1 MEVNI
6 ITKED
11 YRIKKALKQIEII
24 KDHIKVINKSI
35 RPSFYDERYY
45 TDVELS
51 DKLRVSRRTLQ
62 EWRSNGV
69 IGYLNVGGKS
79 LYRESER
86 EKLLKENYWAPF

>member
-11 YRIKKALKQIEII
+11 DGIKKALKQLEKI
-24 KDHIKVINKSI
+24 KNQMKVIHKNN
-35 RPSFYDERYY
+35 RPSFYNERYY

-51 DKLRVSRRTLQ
+51 EKLHVSRRTLQ
-62 EWRSNGV
+62 EWRSKGL

-79 LYRESER
+79 LYRESEI
-86 EKLLKENYWAPF
+86 EKLLNDNYHSSY